1 MEIANTINVIFP
13 SRRIKDAQSSVAG
26 MRKATITEFQ
36 LCMTIVAMILR
47 KRSNDL

>member
-13 SRRIKDAQSSVAG
+13 SHRTKDMQSFVAG

-36 LCMTIVAMILR
+36 LCMTIVAMILK